1 MAEADRSTWT
11 LDERVAH
18 ERELAERRKAWDQ
31 EHARKKEQERLQNAR
46 DELAR
51 EKQRRLDSWMSGGG
65 DPADFAKAWPS
76 IQREILEE
84 RYNTRWIDGH
94 ARVEDIFS

>member
-1 MAEADRSTWT
+1 MVEGDRSTWT

-31 EHARKKEQERLQNAR
+31 EHARRKEAERMQNAR

-51 EKQRRLDSWMSGGG
+51 EKKRRLDSWMEGGG
-65 DPADFAKAWPS
+65 SPEDFDRAWPS

-84 RYNTRWIDGH
+84 RYNTRQYERH